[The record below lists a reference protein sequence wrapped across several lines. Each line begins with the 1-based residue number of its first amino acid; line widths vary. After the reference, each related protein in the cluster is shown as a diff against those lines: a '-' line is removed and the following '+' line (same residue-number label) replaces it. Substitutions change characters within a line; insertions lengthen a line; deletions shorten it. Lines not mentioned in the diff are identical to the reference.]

1 MDLQQFL
8 SMQRKQLE
16 QDRQRLSAASNCTKS
31 NNINKANTQSS
42 CPAALLMQMDN
53 FVPVQCQRMA
63 NSSGGCNEPATGSSS
78 ALATATPTANQSDD
92 LQLELELEEQEQES
106 GLLEEEASTSLIKS
120 AKEFVNQREL
130 LVGSARQYK
139 SPNASYRNL
148 ESERP
153 QSENRLP
160 IGRHREAVSWEGDSL
175 EGKALAPTN
184 TCQFNVYA

>member
-16 QDRQRLSAASNCTKS
+16 QDRQRLNGASNSPQS

-63 NSSGGCNEPATGSSS
+63 NTSIGCIEPAITSTS
-78 ALATATPTANQSDD
+78 ALATATATANQNDD
-92 LQLELELEEQEQES
+92 LQLELEEHE
-106 GLLEEEASTSLIKS
+106 LLEEASTSLIKS

-153 QSENRLP
+153 LSENRLP
-160 IGRHREAVSWEGDSL
+160 IERHREAVSWEGKSL

-184 TCQFNVYA
+184 VCQFNVYA

>member
-1 MDLQQFL
+1 MNFFLCFIALDNISNMDLQQFL

-16 QDRQRLSAASNCTKS
+16 QDRQRLSAPSGNSPRS
-31 NNINKANTQSS
+31 NNINKANTQSP

-63 NSSGGCNEPATGSSS
+63 NTSAGCNEPTIASSS
-78 ALATATPTANQSDD
+78 ALATANQNDD
-92 LQLELELEEQEQES
+92 LQLELEAKEKEQQEQEE
-106 GLLEEEASTSLIKS
+106 LLEEASTSLIKS
-120 AKEFVNQREL
+120 AKEFVNQREV

-160 IGRHREAVSWEGDSL
+160 IGRHKEAVSWRGRAGIS
-175 EGKALAPTN
+175 
-184 TCQFNVYA
+184 